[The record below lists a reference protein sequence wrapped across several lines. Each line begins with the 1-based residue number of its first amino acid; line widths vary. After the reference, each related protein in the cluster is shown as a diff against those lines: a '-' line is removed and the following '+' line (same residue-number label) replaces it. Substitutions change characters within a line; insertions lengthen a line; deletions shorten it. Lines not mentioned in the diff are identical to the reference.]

1 MTKQQW
7 TLLSGLGLGAGLMFL
22 LDPERGRRRRA
33 LVRDKAVH
41 YGKVTQRKLRGTS
54 QHLSN
59 KTHGLAAEV
68 KGKLE
73 RVEERQEPD
82 FDSTGVPPLTQ
93 GGLR

>member
-41 YGKVTQRKLRGTS
+41 YGKVTGRTLRGTS
-54 QHLSN
+54 KHLSN
-59 KTHGLAAEV
+59 KRHGLAAEV

-73 RVEERQEPD
+73 RLEERQEPGLGP
-82 FDSTGVPPLTQ
+82 TGAPPLTQ
-93 GGLR
+93 GALR

>member
-22 LDPERGRRRRA
+22 LDPDKGRRRRA

-41 YGKVTQRKLRGTS
+41 YGKVTAAEAARHL

-73 RVEERQEPD
+73 RLEERQEPD
-82 FDSTGVPPLTQ
+82 FDATGAPPLTQ

>member
-22 LDPERGRRRRA
+22 LDPDKGRRRRA

-41 YGKVTQRKLRGTS
+41 YGKATQRKLRGTS

-73 RVEERQEPD
+73 RLEERQAPG
-82 FDSTGVPPLTQ
+82 FGPTGAPPLSQ

>member
-73 RVEERQEPD
+73 RLDEPEELG
-82 FDSTGVPPLTQ
+82 FDATGTPPLTQ

>member
-54 QHLSN
+54 KHLSN

-73 RVEERQEPD
+73 RPEERLEPG
-82 FDSTGVPPLTQ
+82 FGPTEAPPFSQ